1 MSLFG
6 DFYNQPIKFDR
17 NKKEKM
23 VSRSEDW
30 SAAILSGSS
39 EQVTHENPVSRY
51 IYALLFLVL
60 VLAGVFLLWRL
71 FNLQVVQGQRHALLA
86 SGNSV
91 RTTVIPAPRGAIY
104 DRNGVLLARN
114 TAQFDLVAT
123 PSKLPSD
130 DDKLNKLA
138 AELAGLT
145 NKDKTELKQKNAT
158 DAGFIATRS
167 GFG

>member
-1 MSLFG
+1 
-6 DFYNQPIKFDR
+6 
-17 NKKEKM
+17 M
-23 VSRSEDW
+23 VSQSEDW

-39 EQVTHENPVSRY
+39 EQVAHENPINRY
-51 IYALLFLVL
+51 IYFLLFIIL

-114 TAQFDLVAT
+114 TAQFDLVA
-123 PSKLPSD
+123 
-130 DDKLNKLA
+130 
-138 AELAGLT
+138 
-145 NKDKTELKQKNAT
+145 
-158 DAGFIATRS
+158 
-167 GFG
+167 